1 MMDLDLQ
8 QHTAADLAVFN
19 QKFQAFISGDFP
31 EIEKVYRQLF
41 QSKGKQLRPMLV
53 LLTHRLFK
61 KDISEQVYLA
71 ASLVEVVHMASL
83 VHDDVVDMADLRRGK
98 ASIRSLFG
106 NKTAVLAGDYM
117 LTNAFL
123 KAYDGNDSQLLLFL
137 VDVIRQMSA
146 GELIQLEYAGNPE
159 ASEDTYYRIIERKTA
174 ALFGCCCQCGAHTAQ
189 ASLQDVETVREIGR
203 KAGMVFQ
210 IKDDLL
216 DLDTKAESG
225 KQYGNDLLEGKLT
238 LPALYYLQHST
249 AAEKEDFFFR
259 LASLVERHNSPEH
272 DEKAQQENLN
282 LLIHR
287 IKQSGGVEYAVQAA
301 NRFGQEAWNA
311 YRRLGK
317 ASPAF
322 EALLNQ
328 ICQIR

>member
-238 LPALYYLQHST
+238 LPTLYYLQHST

>member
-1 MMDLDLQ
+1 MGFDLL
-8 QHTAADLAVFN
+8 QHTAADLAVFH

-53 LLTHRLFK
+53 LLTHRLFRE
-61 KDISEQVYLA
+61 DISEQAYLA

-123 KAYDGNDSQLLLFL
+123 KAYDGHDSQLLLLL
-137 VDVIRQMSA
+137 VEVIRQMSA
-146 GELIQLEYAGNPE
+146 GELIQLEYAGNPDSNEE
-159 ASEDTYYRIIERKTA
+159 AYYRIIERKTA
-174 ALFGCCCQCGAHTAQ
+174 ALFGCCCQCGAHTAL
-189 ASLQDVETVREIGR
+189 AGEKEMALAREIGR
-203 KAGMVFQ
+203 NAGMAFQ

-216 DLDTKAESG
+216 DLDTNTDSG

-238 LPALYYLQHST
+238 LPALYYLKHGT
-249 AAEKEDFFFR
+249 AAEKEDFFAR

-272 DEKAQQENLN
+272 DERVQKEDLN
-282 LLIHR
+282 LLIGR
-287 IKQSGGVEYAVQAA
+287 IKQSGGEAYAVEEAE
-301 NRFGQEAWNA
+301 RFGRDAWNA

-317 ASPAF
+317 TSPAF
-322 EALLNQ
+322 EELLNQ